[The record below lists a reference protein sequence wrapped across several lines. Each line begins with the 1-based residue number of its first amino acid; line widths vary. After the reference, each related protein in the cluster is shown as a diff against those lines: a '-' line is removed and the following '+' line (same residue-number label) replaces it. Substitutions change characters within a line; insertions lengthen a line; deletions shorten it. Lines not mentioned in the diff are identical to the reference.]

1 MPFKKN
7 IKMTLKMTFAVN
19 VKRLLPTKIA
29 NTIGKPAILSSNIY
43 REEIQYHPLISKFLP
58 KHLQGIMQ
66 HGKCS
71 KTIVLSLTET
81 TSSQKYN
88 N

>member
-1 MPFKKN
+1 
-7 IKMTLKMTFAVN
+7 MTFAVN

-58 KHLQGIMQ
+58 KHLQGIIQ
-66 HGKCS
+66 HGKFS
-71 KTIVLSLTET
+71 KTIVFVLSLTET

>member
-1 MPFKKN
+1 
-7 IKMTLKMTFAVN
+7 MTLKMTFAGN

-58 KHLQGIMQ
+58 KHLQGIIQ

-71 KTIVLSLTET
+71 KTIVFVLSLTET
-81 TSSQKYN
+81 ASSQKYN